1 MYEMLVDSRELN
13 SLQQSVIISNNSSK
27 LRAKPNPHL
36 KRRERVNRFNGSF
49 FVRLP
54 GLENKIPGSFFGRL
68 PGISSFPYFLI
79 SKY

>member
-27 LRAKPNPHL
+27 LKAKPDPHL
-36 KRRERVNRFNGSF
+36 KRRERVKRFNGSF